1 MNNTSDPSDPKEPGD
16 FVPLSDER
24 DVDDDQTRDD
34 DDTAHGETNIPPA
47 PP

>member
-1 MNNTSDPSDPKEPGD
+1 MNDRSDPKGPGD

-24 DVDDDQTRDD
+24 DVDDERDEGVDND
-34 DDTAHGETNIPPA
+34 DPHHGETNIPPA